1 MKITDQQNHPWKT
14 HYVLYTNSSTSTEEE
29 ELVLVDE
36 EIDEG
41 SPAELVVYNDD
52 YNTFDHVI
60 ECFVQI
66 LKHSEVQAE
75 QLSLMIHFN
84 GKAIVKTAP
93 FKVLKPYK
101 DALVERG
108 LSAVIEQ

>member
-1 MKITDQQNHPWKT
+1 MKIMDEQYNYW
-14 HYVLYTNSSTSTEEE
+14 LSNSISTEKEE
-29 ELVLVDE
+29 VVLVDE
-36 EIDEG
+36 EIDDG
-41 SPAELVVYNDD
+41 STAELVVYNDD
-52 YNTFDHVI
+52 YNTFNHVI
-60 ECFVQI
+60 ECFIEI
-66 LKHSEVQAE
+66 LKHSAVQAE

-101 DALVERG
+101 DALVDRG

>member
-1 MKITDQQNHPWKT
+1 MKSMRMIAEQYRYIFNE
-14 HYVLYTNSSTSTEEE
+14 STSTEEE
-29 ELVLVDE
+29 ELVLVAEDN
-36 EIDEG
+36 DND
-41 SPAELVVYNDD
+41 SPSELVVYNDD
-52 YNTFDHVI
+52 FNTFNYVI
-60 ECFVQI
+60 ECFINI
-66 LKHSEVQAE
+66 LKHSSTQAE

-108 LSAVIEQ
+108 LSAVIE